1 MMEQQKKKLYTV
13 LTTVLKAVIA
23 LVFLSPFYVALIYS
37 VKSKQEIAFN
47 RLAFPTVFHW
57 DNFSRGIEMSN
68 FFSAVKNSALSTVVT
83 VVVLTIICSMAAY
96 IIARKNNKFYNTV
109 YYIFIAAMI
118 IPFQSIMTP
127 LYINL
132 KSFALIDN
140 LFGFILAKI
149 GFQIAFTILIITGF
163 VKSIPLELEEAAAID
178 GASRYGTFWKVVF
191 PLMKPIIFTSVV
203 LNSLSV
209 WNDFQVSVVI
219 LQKVNVRTIS
229 LTQFYFFGEN
239 SIELGL
245 AFAVFV
251 LSMIPII
258 ILYLLL
264 QKYIISGITAGA
276 IKG

>member
-1 MMEQQKKKLYTV
+1 MKITV
-13 LTTVLKAVIA
+13 NKFYNILLIGLKALVA
-23 LVFLSPFYVALIYS
+23 LLFLSPFYIAIIYS

-47 RLAFPTVFHW
+47 RLSFPQIIHW
-57 DNFSRGIEMSN
+57 DNFTRGIEMSN
-68 FFSAVKNSALSTVVT
+68 FFLALQNSAIATIISVFI
-83 VVVLTIICSMAAY
+83 LTIVCSMAAY
-96 IIARKNNKFYNTV
+96 IIARKNNKFYNAI

-127 LYINL
+127 LYMDL
-132 KSFALIDN
+132 KAYGLIDS
-140 LFGFILAKI
+140 LYGFILAKI
-149 GFQIAFTILIITGF
+149 GFQIAFTILIVTGF
-163 VKSIPLELEEAAAID
+163 VKGIPIELEEAAAID
-178 GASRYGTFWKVVF
+178 GASQYRVFWNVVF

-203 LNSLSV
+203 LNALNV
-209 WNDFQVSVVI
+209 WNDFQISVVI
-219 LQKVNVRTIS
+219 LQKVSVRTIS

-251 LSMIPII
+251 LSMIPIL
-258 ILYLLL
+258 ILYLAL